1 MNYKNALCFI
11 LIGLIVL
18 FSGCTQKKGTNEQ
31 DNHDYQNDVTF
42 ETATETAKPR
52 SYVKQGF
59 FSVSEIQANEMINAV
74 INSKDLWSEGL
85 EDNQIYFMEFAD
97 LNFDGQIEFI
107 VCDTLFDDKASFT
120 QMHII

>member
-42 ETATETAKPR
+42 EPATET
-52 SYVKQGF
+52 Y
-59 FSVSEIQANEMINAV
+59 
-74 INSKDLWSEGL
+74 
-85 EDNQIYFMEFAD
+85 
-97 LNFDGQIEFI
+97 
-107 VCDTLFDDKASFT
+107 
-120 QMHII
+120 